1 MIYSLF
7 GSLIIAIYFHIL
19 LLKHLI
25 HVVAKLLINEI
36 VHALHHWTISMVID
50 SLFYIQLL
58 KEYVLKF
65 SCHIF
70 FQVDDFTG
78 GRLLL

>member
-36 VHALHHWTISMVID
+36 VHALHH
-50 SLFYIQLL
+50 
-58 KEYVLKF
+58 
-65 SCHIF
+65 
-70 FQVDDFTG
+70 
-78 GRLLL
+78 